1 MGTLT
6 IDNGQIK
13 SIYAIAAK
21 IGILDRSTHDDAL
34 HDMVLGLTGKTSIKA
49 LTHAEALAVLTEL
62 RHRSS
67 PNAAPAPTPPRKK
80 QARKY
85 TELPGG
91 MTAAQQKMVWY
102 LMYQLDKFD
111 SAPAGVQ
118 LRDRLCGIIQRQFK
132 VTAFAT
138 QPFRFLNAEQGGA
151 LIEGLKAMTER
162 AELDYLHRPQ
172 QGGQANG

>member
-1 MGTLT
+1 MGILT

-49 LTHAEALAVLTEL
+49 LTHAEALVVLTEL
-62 RHRSS
+62 RQRSS
-67 PNAAPAPTPPRKK
+67 PKAAPAPTSRK
-80 QARKY
+80 QRARTY

-102 LMYQLDKFD
+102 LMYELEKYDP
-111 SAPAGVQ
+111 APAGVQ
-118 LRDRLCGIIQRQFK
+118 LRDRLCGIIQRQLK

-162 AELDYLHRPQ
+162 AELDDLHRPQ